1 VLAVSDD
8 PEIRGYANRKAA
20 LRRQVAAA
28 GEEAMTLFAADKISK
43 LRELRRETLTGSE
56 SGDGRPRSVRARRI
70 RHYRACLR
78 LLARRIPDSPLLPEL
93 REEFGRQ
100 LRDRAIRESLMAA
113 AS

>member
-1 VLAVSDD
+1 MLAVSDD
-8 PEIRGYANRKAA
+8 PEIRGYAKRKAA